1 MNSLYMSIIVIIGI
15 VSSFAINNF
24 LRNKYL
30 EYSLNSKMINSSML
44 LSVIFSIV
52 IGVKLFKNV
61 QFCNSEIYIQVI
73 YTIISGI
80 MTGVLSSSFI
90 IDILFKE
97 LPDENNVLIGL
108 SIFLLSVS
116 SLGCKVILSSIIMFI
131 VFFIVSILT
140 GQFGMGDVKMM
151 FFMGLGF
158 LPYKILDFLFTTFML
173 ASIYSIF
180 MIMFMKST
188 KKDTLPFGPFLIIG
202 FLSVIL

>member
-1 MNSLYMSIIVIIGI
+1 MSIIVIIGI

-30 EYSLNSKMINSSML
+30 EYSLNNKMINSSML

-180 MIMFMKST
+180 MIVFMKST
-188 KKDTLPFGPFLIIG
+188 KKDTLPFGPFLIIS
-202 FLSVIL
+202 FMKQQI

>member
-1 MNSLYMSIIVIIGI
+1 MSIIVIIGI

-30 EYSLNSKMINSSML
+30 EYSLNGKMINSSML

-61 QFCNSEIYIQVI
+61 QFCNSKIYIQVI

-116 SLGCKVILSSIIMFI
+116 SLGYKVILSSIIM
-131 VFFIVSILT
+131 SC
-140 GQFGMGDVKMM
+140 
-151 FFMGLGF
+151 
-158 LPYKILDFLFTTFML
+158 
-173 ASIYSIF
+173 S
-180 MIMFMKST
+180 
-188 KKDTLPFGPFLIIG
+188 
-202 FLSVIL
+202 